1 MLKKL
6 LTFSMLI
13 LIIIGLGIG
22 IYFSVFSKDETQE
35 EKARNDAIFGSVQT
49 KSIEVTEFFTFG
61 KCFNFSGKLSSIAKD
76 NFESAKLY
84 LTDGNGFEKNYSLDG
99 KIEEGN
105 LHLTTTNQINTGLIL
120 DELSSG
126 NYVILVR
133 LKMNNSIEP
142 KYYSLSNHSE
152 YGPIEYY
159 TITNQGTNRKI
170 KIDFKEKSY
179 QGKEYA
185 YLNLD
190 IQNIEKKPEEV
201 YDFVID
207 AGHGGKDVGEK
218 SGTDT
223 EENITLLYAKQLKEK
238 LENQGLKV
246 KLTRDDLNTNS
257 YTATNMYDDNGRI
270 SIACQSKAKYMI
282 SFHINNGNKR
292 FERIRNLFTL
302 QIQFRLCTKY
312 GK

>member
-1 MLKKL
+1 M
-6 LTFSMLI
+6 
-13 LIIIGLGIG
+13 
-22 IYFSVFSKDETQE
+22 
-35 EKARNDAIFGSVQT
+35 
-49 KSIEVTEFFTFG
+49 
-61 KCFNFSGKLSSIAKD
+61 
-76 NFESAKLY
+76 ES
-84 LTDGNGFEKNYSLDG
+84 
-99 KIEEGN
+99 
-105 LHLTTTNQINTGLIL
+105 H
-120 DELSSG
+120 
-126 NYVILVR
+126 
-133 LKMNNSIEP
+133 P
-142 KYYSLSNHSE
+142 
-152 YGPIEYY
+152 
-159 TITNQGTNRKI
+159 
-170 KIDFKEKSY
+170 
-179 QGKEYA
+179 
-185 YLNLD
+185 
-190 IQNIEKKPEEV
+190 EKKPEEV